1 MSNLLARHT
10 DTVSSEHDPIPTP
23 EMDARLD
30 LYMRDALHFS
40 GDPAWV
46 VEVFGGTVN
55 RVGFGEDGAYLG
67 LQARNFQ
74 MEVRGLMDRIPK
86 YG

>member
-1 MSNLLARHT
+1 MIVTRLLIQAYLTEFDR
-10 DTVSSEHDPIPTP
+10 
-23 EMDARLD
+23 
-30 LYMRDALHFS
+30 
-40 GDPAWV
+40 V